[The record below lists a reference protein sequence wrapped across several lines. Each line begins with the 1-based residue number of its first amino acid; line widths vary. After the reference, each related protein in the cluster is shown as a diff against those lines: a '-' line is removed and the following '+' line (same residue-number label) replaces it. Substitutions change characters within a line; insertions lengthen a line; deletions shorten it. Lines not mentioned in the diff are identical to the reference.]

1 MITRENTKTLYDL
14 LKNAGTEYASKIFLK
29 YEKAEVFYC
38 NTYSELYKDSCSFGA
53 WVSEQ
58 GDCPHVALLGKCS
71 YRYLN
76 ALFGTVSAGGI
87 AVPIDIKAGTRG
99 IIERINQADTDI
111 LLYDWDFHDEIDL
124 YKSECSGVKEFI
136 CIQNM
141 TEQSVHNICKSY
153 RNNSFEPK
161 SKEDEC
167 ALIIFTSGTT
177 GKGKG
182 VMLSHGNL
190 IDNIFN
196 STEVEKQD
204 NEVAMNVLPIHHVF
218 CLSGD
223 VFLTMRYGSK
233 LCLCP
238 DVSKLF
244 HYITVF
250 RPTVLR
256 CVPMISKTIYN
267 RIVMMHR
274 KKREVTRRQIK
285 DELLGPDFHK
295 IISGGGYLAKD
306 LALNLIGLGITI
318 GQGYGMSECSPKIA
332 APDYERLEKLDS
344 VGRLVEGCQVRF
356 VEGEIQVK
364 SPSVMMGYYNDEEL
378 TKEALT
384 EDGWLCTGDLG
395 YVDDED
401 FLYLTGRKK
410 NLIILSN
417 GENVAPEGIENM
429 FDDEVLIKD
438 ILVYEDN
445 DTIAA
450 CVYPNYEYAQQQNI
464 KDVEGA
470 VNDIIN
476 IKNVSLPPSSQ
487 IMKCFVRKHP
497 FKKTSS
503 DKIIR
508 EKFFEDMENEK
519 ARKSDLTMPVTE
531 LQKEL
536 CQVIGDITGND
547 YIGTTEDFYS
557 IGLDSMGSVML
568 IEEMDERFNI
578 SISLS
583 ELIENNTVLL
593 LEAFIINKKN
603 DSKSAVDL
611 SIRDE
616 YPLTA
621 IQMYFGYIIKGNTTG
636 NLPFLYKLDNS
647 IDLERLKAAFIKVCD
662 VHPILKDNIHFNGQ
676 MLMNYRDDSK
686 VIDIP
691 IEKMTEEQWEE
702 KKNELV
708 QAFKYTEDDDL
719 VHVFLC
725 ETESAKYFFM
735 DVAHIIGDG
744 ISIGIILKDLN
755 RIYCGEEVEPEK
767 FTFYDF
773 TLEDAVK
780 AENGSRKND
789 VIRTAQLMHDMKFNR
804 SILNKRVTPDAFE
817 RKYAAIT
824 TRFDRLTRKEILYYC
839 KENGVSENVMFLTAF
854 NYLIYLFSDQDDVF
868 ANSIHSGRTDSRYA
882 HMVGSLFLTYFCRF
896 TRKPHQT
903 VIELLKETGSQI
915 MNTMQN
921 SLPNARQG
929 EMFFQY
935 QGDILGTKEI
945 GDAPASRYHIQLD
958 SLPFHMQVF
967 TDDKGYY
974 QELRYWE
981 NRFDKKQLEIFLEC
995 YEYILLAM
1003 LEETSVRR
1011 LKRHLPESVYPKHF
1025 IVSTKQLNEEA
1036 GEKLVDARRREC
1048 KVYILDESYQKKPY
1062 GAWGK
1067 LYIKDIKPA
1076 RYNNV
1081 VTSSYSEGELYETD
1095 IIARILPDGTVDML
1109 ENNGRTV
1116 ITDGIHGIRKF
1127 SLKDIENAVASLDG
1141 VDSAAAYLYFD
1152 PEINEMSI
1160 AVDVKADETQ
1170 KDELNAE
1177 SIIKHMS
1184 DNYDETMVPKV
1195 VNILLDM

>member
-1 MITRENTKTLYDL
+1 MLTRKNTKTLYDL
-14 LKNAGTEYASKIFLK
+14 LKNAGTEYASRIFLK
-29 YEKAEVFYC
+29 YEKADVFYC

-53 WVSEQ
+53 WVAEQ
-58 GDCPHVALLGKCS
+58 GDCPHVALLGDCS

-76 ALFGTVSAGGI
+76 AMFGTVSAGGI
-87 AVPIDIKAGTRG
+87 AVPIDVKAGTKG

-111 LLYDWDFHDEIDL
+111 LLYDWDLHDEIDI
-124 YKSECSGVKEFI
+124 YKTECKGVKEFI

-141 TEQSVHNICKSY
+141 TENSVHNICKNY

-161 SKEDEC
+161 AKEEEC

-196 STEVEKQD
+196 STEIEKQD

-274 KKREVTRRQIK
+274 KNRDVTRRHIK

-356 VEGEIQVK
+356 VDGEIQVK

-378 TKEALT
+378 TREALT
-384 EDGWLCTGDLG
+384 EDGWLKTGDLG

-417 GENVAPEGIENM
+417 GENVAPEGIENL

-438 ILVYEDN
+438 ILVYEDG

-464 KDVEGA
+464 LDVEAA

-476 IKNVSLPPSSQ
+476 IKNVSLPTSSQ
-487 IMKCFVRKHP
+487 IMKCSVRKYP

-508 EKFFEDMENEK
+508 EKFFEEMQNEEV
-519 ARKSDLTMPVTE
+519 RKSEITMPVTE

-536 CQVIGDITGND
+536 CQVLADITGNS
-547 YIGTTEDFYS
+547 YVGTTEDFYS

-568 IEEMDERFNI
+568 IEEMDERFGIN
-578 SISLS
+578 ISLS
-583 ELIENNTVLL
+583 ELIGNNTVLL
-593 LEAFIINKKN
+593 LEEFINDKKN
-603 DSKSAVDL
+603 GTGNEIDL
-611 SIRDE
+611 SVREE
-616 YPLTA
+616 YPLTN

-636 NLPFLYKLDNS
+636 NLPFIYKLDS
-647 IDLERLKAAFIKVCD
+647 KIDLEKLKNAVLKAFDI
-662 VHPILKDNIHFNGQ
+662 HPILKANIHFNGQ
-676 MLMNYRDDSK
+676 MLLTYRNDEK
-686 VIDIP
+686 VIPVP
-691 IEKMTEEQWEE
+691 IEKMTEAEWEE
-702 KKNELV
+702 KKKTLV

-725 ETESAKYFFM
+725 ETESSKYFFI

-744 ISIGIILKDLN
+744 VSIGILLKDIN
-755 RIYCGEEVEPEK
+755 RLYCGEEVEPEK
-767 FTFYDF
+767 FTFYEF
-773 TLEDAVK
+773 ALEDAARRTNGVRESDIAKTAELMKDVK
-780 AENGSRKND
+780 
-789 VIRTAQLMHDMKFNR
+789 LNR

-817 RKYAAIT
+817 KKYEAIT
-824 TRFDRLTRKEILYYC
+824 TRFERLTRKEILYYC

-882 HMVGSLFLTYFCRF
+882 HMVGSLFITYYCRF
-896 TRKPHQT
+896 TRKPHET
-903 VIELLKETGSQI
+903 VIELLKKTGSQI
-915 MNTMQN
+915 MTTMKN
-921 SLPNARQG
+921 SVSNARQG

-935 QGDILGTKEI
+935 QGDILGLKEI
-945 GDAPASRYHIQLD
+945 GDAPAERSHVQLD

-967 TDDKGYY
+967 NDDKGYY
-974 QELRYWE
+974 QELRYWA
-981 NRFDKKQLEIFLEC
+981 NRFDRKQLEIFLEC

-1011 LKRHLPESVYPKHF
+1011 LKRHLPENVFPKHF
-1025 IVSTKQLNEEA
+1025 IIPTKQLNEEA

-1048 KVYILDESYQKKPY
+1048 KVYVLDESYRKKPY

-1067 LYIKDIKPA
+1067 LYIKDLKPA
-1076 RYNNV
+1076 RYNKV
-1081 VTSSYSEGELYETD
+1081 VASRYSEGELYETD

-1127 SLKDIENAVASLDG
+1127 YLKDIENAVGSIKG
-1141 VDSAAAYLYFD
+1141 VEKADAFLYFD
-1152 PEINEMSI
+1152 AEINEMSV
-1160 AVDVKADETQ
+1160 AVDIKVDGDNS
-1170 KDELNAE
+1170 KDISSE
-1177 SIIKHMS
+1177 SIIQYMS

-1195 VNILLDM
+1195 VNM

>member
-14 LKNAGTEYASKIFLK
+14 LKNAGTEYASRIFLK
-29 YEKAEVFYC
+29 YERAEVFYC
-38 NTYSELYKDSCSFGA
+38 NTYSELFKDSCSFGV

-58 GDCPHVALLGKCS
+58 GDCPHVALLGECS
-71 YRYLN
+71 YRYLT

-87 AVPIDIKAGTRG
+87 AVPIDTKAGTSS
-99 IIERINQADTDI
+99 IIERINKAETDI

-124 YKSECSGVKEFI
+124 YKEKCPTVKEFV

-141 TEQSVHNICKSY
+141 QEQSVHNICKNY
-153 RNNSFEPK
+153 RNNSFTPK
-161 SKEDEC
+161 AEEDKC

-204 NEVAMNVLPIHHVF
+204 NEVALNVLPIHHVF

-250 RPTVLR
+250 KPTVLR
-256 CVPMISKTIYN
+256 AVPMISKTIYN
-267 RIVMMHR
+267 RIVMLHR
-274 KKREVTRRQIK
+274 KNKDATRRQIK

-295 IISGGGYLAKD
+295 IISGGGYLAKE
-306 LALNLIGLGITI
+306 LALNLIGLGISI

-344 VGRLVEGCQVRF
+344 VGRLVEGCEVRF
-356 VEGEIQVK
+356 VDGEIQVK

-378 TKEALT
+378 TRETLT
-384 EDGWLCTGDLG
+384 EDGWLMTGDLG

-438 ILVYEDN
+438 IMVYGDG

-450 CVYPNYEYAQQQNI
+450 CVYPNYEYAQAQNI
-464 KDVEGA
+464 TDVEGA
-470 VNDIIN
+470 VNDIVN
-476 IKNVSLPPSSQ
+476 IKNVALPTSSQ
-487 IMKCFVRKHP
+487 IMKCSVRKHP

-508 EKFFEDMENEK
+508 EQFFEDLKNEE
-519 ARKSDLTMPVTE
+519 ARKSELTLPVNDM
-531 LQKEL
+531 QKEL
-536 CQVIGDITGND
+536 CQLIADITGND
-547 YIGTTEDFYS
+547 TVGTTEDFYD

-568 IEEMDERFNI
+568 IEELDERFSVN
-578 SISLS
+578 ISLS

-593 LEAFIINKKN
+593 LEEFINNKAN
-603 DSKSAVDL
+603 ENEDGIDYSV
-611 SIRDE
+611 REE
-616 YPLTA
+616 YPLTN

-636 NLPFLYKLDNS
+636 NLPFLYKLGDK
-647 IDLERLKAAFIKVCD
+647 IDLVRLKDAILRAFD
-662 VHPILKDNIHFNGQ
+662 AHPILKANIHFNGQ
-676 MLMNYRDDSK
+676 MLMTYRDDSK
-686 VIDIP
+686 VISIP
-691 IEKMTEEQWEE
+691 IEKMSEADWEE
-702 KKNELV
+702 KKKTLV
-708 QAFKYTEDDDL
+708 TPFKYTEDDDL
-719 VHVFLC
+719 VHVFLS
-725 ETESAKYFFM
+725 ETESGKYFFI

-744 ISIGIILKDLN
+744 ISIGILLKDIN
-755 RIYCGEEVEPEK
+755 KAYCNEEVEPEK
-767 FTFYDF
+767 FTFFDF
-773 TLEDAVK
+773 ALLDNTRRT
-780 AENGSRKND
+780 NGVRESDIK
-789 VIRTAQLMHDMKFNR
+789 RTGELMKGALLNR
-804 SILNKRVTPDAFE
+804 SILNKRLAPDTFE
-817 RKYAAIT
+817 KKYGVIT
-824 TRFDRLTRKEILYYC
+824 SRFERLTRKEILYYC
-839 KENGVSENVMFLTAF
+839 KQNGVSENVMFLTAF

-882 HMVGSLFLTYFCRF
+882 HMVGSLFITYFCRF
-896 TRKPHQT
+896 TRKPHET
-903 VIELLKETGSQI
+903 VIDLLKKTGAQI
-915 MNTMQN
+915 MKTMKN
-921 SLPNARQG
+921 SVSNARQG

-935 QGDILGTKEI
+935 QGDILGLKEI
-945 GDAPASRYHIQLD
+945 GDAKATRYHLQLD

-967 TDDKGYY
+967 NDDKGYY
-974 QELRYWE
+974 QELRFWE
-981 NRFDKKQLEIFLEC
+981 NRFDEEQLKIFLTC

-1003 LEETSVRR
+1003 LHETSVRR
-1011 LKRHLPESVYPKHF
+1011 LKRHLPEEVFPKHF
-1025 IVSTKQLNEEA
+1025 IIPTKQLNEEA
-1036 GEKLVDARRREC
+1036 GVRLVDARRREC
-1048 KVYILDESYQKKPY
+1048 KVYVLDESYQKKPY

-1067 LYIKDIKPA
+1067 LYIKDLVPTQ
-1076 RYNNV
+1076 YNKV
-1081 VTSSYSEGELYETD
+1081 VASRYSEGDLYETD
-1095 IIARILPDGTVDML
+1095 IIARILPDGTLDML

-1116 ITDGIHGIRKF
+1116 ITDGVHGLRKF
-1127 SLKDIENAVASLDG
+1127 YLKDVENAINSIDNVENAD
-1141 VDSAAAYLYFD
+1141 AYLYFD
-1152 PEINEMSI
+1152 SEINEMSL
-1160 AVDVKADETQ
+1160 AVNVETDGVNADE
-1170 KDELNAE
+1170 
-1177 SIIKHMS
+1177 IIAYMTENHDS
-1184 DNYDETMVPKV
+1184 NLVPKV
-1195 VNILLDM
+1195 VNIK